1 MFTTGVPFAAT
12 PTTGCGPGT
21 LRSGVSDCA
30 FKPGAASA
38 AAAVNVST
46 EARRRLARLPAPRPL
61 PVLLAD
67 SSTATSMPRAAL
79 KTVR

>member
-12 PTTGCGPGT
+12 PTTGCGPGAP
-21 LRSGVSDCA
+21 RSTVSDCPCS
-30 FKPGAASA
+30 PGDASA
-38 AAAVNVST
+38 PAAVSIST

>member
-21 LRSGVSDCA
+21 LRSGVSDCEWI
-30 FKPGAASA
+30 PGDASA
-38 AAAVNVST
+38 AAAVNVR
-46 EARRRLARLPAPRPL
+46 ADARRLARLPELRPL